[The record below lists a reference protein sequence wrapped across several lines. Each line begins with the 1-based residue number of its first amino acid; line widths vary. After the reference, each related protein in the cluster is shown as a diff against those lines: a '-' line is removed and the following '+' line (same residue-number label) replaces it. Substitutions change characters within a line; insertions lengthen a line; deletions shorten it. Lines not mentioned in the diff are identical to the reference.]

1 MSQELV
7 AKKKSRSPFRH
18 LKELWVQ
25 VVIGAVLG
33 IAIGLLFPPVGIAL
47 KPLNDWFIA
56 LVKMIVAPVIFV
68 VVVHAVATMDNVR
81 RVGKIG
87 IKALVY
93 FIGLSLLSMLIG
105 LIVGNIFKP
114 GAGMNIDA
122 STLDPS
128 KIPGQGQEV
137 GFVHFV
143 TELIPET
150 LLSAFTDGAI
160 LPALLVSIVFGFALN
175 MAGPKGKPVTDFITA
190 LQGIIFRIVGWI
202 MKLAPYGTLGALAAV
217 TATYGASSLANLGM
231 LVLVFTGTCVA
242 YIFIVLWPVMRA
254 CKLSLFGLIRYLKTE
269 LIIVLATVSSE
280 TVLPQLMRKLEN
292 LGASKPVVGI
302 TIPAGFSF
310 NLDGSAIYLT
320 MATLFLAQATGIDL
334 SWQEQLLLVG
344 IMMLTS
350 KGTAGIA
357 GGAFVV
363 LASSLAA
370 IGTVPVAALALIV
383 GVDRI
388 LNEGRVFINVLGNA
402 IATIVVAKW
411 EGDFDHDRAKQV
423 LYDAKHNP
431 HLLTS
436 EAELEIEDIDVHN
449 DVVDANVHTNAH
461 GKATSPAH

>member
-1 MSQELV
+1 MSQVVVPEKV
-7 AKKKSRSPFRH
+7 SRSKFRH

-25 VVIGAVLG
+25 VLIAAVLG
-33 IAIGLLFPPVGIAL
+33 IAVGLLWPTVGAAV
-47 KPLNDWFIA
+47 KPLNDWFIL
-56 LVKMIVAPVIFV
+56 LVKMIVAPVIFL

-87 IKALVY
+87 VKALSY
-93 FIGLSLLSMLIG
+93 FIAFSLLSMIIG
-105 LIVGNIFKP
+105 LAVGNIFKP
-114 GAGMNIDA
+114 GKGMNIDP

-128 KIPGQGQEV
+128 KIPGQNQET

-143 TELIPET
+143 TGLIPDT
-150 LLSAFTDGAI
+150 LLSAFTTGAI
-160 LPALLVSIVFGFALN
+160 LPALFISIVFGFALN
-175 MAGPKGKPVTDFITA
+175 MSGSKGKPIVDFVTA
-190 LQGIIFRIVGWI
+190 LQVVIFRIVGWV
-202 MKLAPYGTLGALAAV
+202 MKLAPFGTFGALAAV
-217 TATYGASSLANLGM
+217 VANYGASSLANLGM
-231 LVLVFTGTCVA
+231 LILVFTGTCVIYVFA
-242 YIFIVLWPVMRA
+242 ILWPIMRA

-280 TVLPQLMRKLEN
+280 AVLPQLMRKMEN

-411 EGDFDHDRAKQV
+411 DDDLDHDRATQV
-423 LYDAKHNP
+423 LYNAKHHP
-431 HLLTS
+431 HLATS
-436 EAELEIEDIDVHN
+436 EAELEIEDIGVHH
-449 DVVDANVHTNAH
+449 DTLDAQTDSGRKEVAPTH
-461 GKATSPAH
+461 